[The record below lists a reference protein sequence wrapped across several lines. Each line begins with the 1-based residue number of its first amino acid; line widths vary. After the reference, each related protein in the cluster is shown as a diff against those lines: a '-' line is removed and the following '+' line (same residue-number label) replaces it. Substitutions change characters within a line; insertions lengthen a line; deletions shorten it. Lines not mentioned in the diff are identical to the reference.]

1 MHYLTRVSRKIRCQ
15 IGQWENL
22 CAVKRYYPGMIN
34 GSLTCQTRSDDLVS
48 FSNVAVKFSH
58 DSRKWDRNNPAKII
72 GVNFLR
78 YIDYGSLEPA
88 YLFHAEPRA
97 AGQADRG
104 AAGRSPGTTG
114 RPAGDRL

>member
-1 MHYLTRVSRKIRCQ
+1 
-15 IGQWENL
+15 
-22 CAVKRYYPGMIN
+22 MIN
-34 GSLTCQTRSDDLVS
+34 GSLTCQTRSDHLVS

-58 DSRKWDRNNPAKII
+58 DSRKWDQI
-72 GVNFLR
+72 
-78 YIDYGSLEPA
+78 SLEPA

-104 AAGRSPGTTG
+104 AAGHSPGTTG